1 MKTAELERELL
12 ERTKRK
18 RIKWRKKSENNGF
31 KNTKKHKIELINKT
45 KTEKIKLKLIKIKLN
60 NYEITASKSISW

>member
-18 RIKWRKKSENNGF
+18 RIKE
-31 KNTKKHKIELINKT
+31 
-45 KTEKIKLKLIKIKLN
+45 KLKKN
-60 NYEITASKSISW
+60 NKV